1 MGDDWVP
8 HDFGRSDEW
17 GHHHADANP
26 FASPTR
32 RPGRLT
38 VLSATLGRMAQNA
51 RGQVSEARSRLLAT
65 ATRLF
70 YAEGLHSVGID
81 RIVAE
86 GKVTRATLYRHFPS
100 KDDLVVAYL
109 QGVAHMEREGADK
122 ALASDLPAADTL
134 RAIAKAIAESI
145 QAPHFRGCA
154 FLNAVAEYPNP
165 EHPVHQAVLAHRE
178 WFLRT
183 VTDLLAQVGETPP
196 EPAGRHFVMLRDGA
210 MVSGCLT
217 DPAEVSDTFLR
228 GVEGILR
235 HRVEVEAVAGLSE
248 VE

>member
-1 MGDDWVP
+1 MVQ
-8 HDFGRSDEW
+8 S
-17 GHHHADANP
+17 
-26 FASPTR
+26 
-32 RPGRLT
+32 
-38 VLSATLGRMAQNA
+38 A

-109 QGVAHMEREGADK
+109 QGIAHMEREGVGK

-134 RAIAKAIAESI
+134 RAIARSIAESI
-145 QAPHFRGCA
+145 QSAHFRGCA
-154 FLNAVAEYPNP
+154 FLNAVAEYPDP
-165 EHPVHQAVLAHRE
+165 AHPVHQTVLAHRE
-178 WFLRT
+178 WFLST
-183 VTDLLAQVGETPP
+183 VTDVLAQVGETPP
-196 EPAGRHFVMLRDGA
+196 ELAGRHFVMLRDGA
-210 MVSGCLT
+210 MASGCLS
-217 DPAEVSDTFLR
+217 DPAEVCDTFLQ

-235 HRVEVEAVAGLSE
+235 HRADSATR
-248 VE
+248 